1 MIILPEFQ
9 TSKLVR
15 RKRKRLGLPR
25 LGEDVKYAWRGNLCS
40 FPQDVQKAMTVAEVL
55 PLPCKDLSDY
65 LYARL
70 VGSNVPDH
78 ISTQKDLPKLLHLRR
93 AVSKDALVQT
103 IQDDVPNAVPVRVR
117 RIQGS

>member
-1 MIILPEFQ
+1 MRQYDVIILPEFQ

-25 LGEDVKYAWRGNLCS
+25 LGEDVQNALHGNLCS
-40 FPQDVQKAMTVAEVL
+40 FPQDIQKAMTVAEVL

-65 LYARL
+65 LYVHL

-78 ISTQKDLPKLLHLRR
+78 IITQKDLPKLLHLRR
-93 AVSKDALVQT
+93 TVIKDSVSVNYL
-103 IQDDVPNAVPVRVR
+103 R
-117 RIQGS
+117 